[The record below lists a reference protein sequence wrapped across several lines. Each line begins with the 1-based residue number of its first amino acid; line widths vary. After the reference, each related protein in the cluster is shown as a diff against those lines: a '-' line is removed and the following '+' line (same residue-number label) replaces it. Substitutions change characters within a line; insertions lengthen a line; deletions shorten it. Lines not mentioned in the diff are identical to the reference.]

1 MTIKNKNILITG
13 GAGFIGSHLVDKLC
27 KNNKVTIIDN
37 LSTGLEENIN
47 EKATFYNLDIKED
60 LDNIFQKHKFNYIF
74 HLAAFINL
82 RESFEDPIKC
92 MDVNL
97 NGTINLINNCKK
109 YNIEKFIFSSTG
121 GAIYDEMA
129 LLPFT
134 ENSKVNPKSPYG
146 LSKLFAEKYIENSG
160 INYVNLR
167 YSNVYGPRQNAKG
180 EAGVISIFMDNV
192 LSNKPLQVFGD
203 GFQSR
208 DFVHVND
215 VVDANILCAEKALN
229 KTYNISTN
237 KETSLLQ
244 LIQLLKNKFNKDLEV
259 SFLERKQ
266 EMKYCSLSY
275 DLIDKEL
282 GWHPK
287 HTITDYLK
295 P

>member
-60 LDNIFQKHKFNYIF
+60 LDNIFQKHKFNYVF

-97 NGTINLINNCKK
+97 SGTINLINNCKK

-160 INYVNLR
+160 VNYINLR

-192 LSNKPLQVFGD
+192 LNNKPLQVFGD

-282 GWHPK
+282 GWYPK
-287 HTITDYLK
+287 YTITDYLK

>member
-1 MTIKNKNILITG
+1 
-13 GAGFIGSHLVDKLC
+13 
-27 KNNKVTIIDN
+27 TIIDN

-160 INYVNLR
+160 VNYINLR

-180 EAGVISIFMDNV
+180 EAG
-192 LSNKPLQVFGD
+192 
-203 GFQSR
+203 
-208 DFVHVND
+208 
-215 VVDANILCAEKALN
+215 
-229 KTYNISTN
+229 
-237 KETSLLQ
+237 
-244 LIQLLKNKFNKDLEV
+244 
-259 SFLERKQ
+259 
-266 EMKYCSLSY
+266 
-275 DLIDKEL
+275 
-282 GWHPK
+282 
-287 HTITDYLK
+287 
-295 P
+295 

>member
-60 LDNIFQKHKFNYIF
+60 LDNIFQKHKFNYVF

-92 MDVNL
+92 MDINL

-160 INYVNLR
+160 VNYINLR

-282 GWHPK
+282 GWYPK
-287 HTITDYLK
+287 YTITDYLK

>member
-60 LDNIFQKHKFNYIF
+60 LDNIFQKHKFNYVF

-97 NGTINLINNCKK
+97 SGTINLINNCKK

-160 INYVNLR
+160 VNYINLR

-282 GWHPK
+282 GWYPK
-287 HTITDYLK
+287 YTITDYLK

>member
-27 KNNKVTIIDN
+27 ENNKVIVIDN
-37 LSTGLEENIN
+37 LSTGLTENLNKKALFINTDIRDNLEEVF
-47 EKATFYNLDIKED
+47 K
-60 LDNIFQKHKFNYIF
+60 DNKIDYVF

-92 MDVNL
+92 MEINL
-97 NGTINLINNCKK
+97 NGTINLINSCKK
-109 YNIEKFIFSSTG
+109 YNVSKLIFSSTG

-129 LLPFT
+129 LLPFKET
-134 ENSKVNPKSPYG
+134 SNINPKSPYG
-146 LSKLFAEKYIENSG
+146 LSKWFAERYIMNSG

-282 GWHPK
+282 GWYPK
-287 HTITDYLK
+287 YTITDYLK

>member
-60 LDNIFQKHKFNYIF
+60 LDNIFQKHKFNYVF

-92 MDVNL
+92 MDINL
-97 NGTINLINNCKK
+97 NATINLINNCKK
-109 YNIEKFIFSSTG
+109 YNVEKFIFSSTG

-146 LSKLFAEKYIENSG
+146 LSKWFAEKYIENSG

-192 LSNKPLQVFGD
+192 LNNKPLQVFGD

-282 GWHPK
+282 GWYPK
-287 HTITDYLK
+287 YTITDYLK

>member
-47 EKATFYNLDIKED
+47 EKATFYNLDIKDD

-146 LSKLFAEKYIENSG
+146 LSKWFAEKYIENSG

-192 LSNKPLQVFGD
+192 LNNKPLQVFGD

-215 VVDANILCAEKALN
+215 VVDANILCAEKVLN